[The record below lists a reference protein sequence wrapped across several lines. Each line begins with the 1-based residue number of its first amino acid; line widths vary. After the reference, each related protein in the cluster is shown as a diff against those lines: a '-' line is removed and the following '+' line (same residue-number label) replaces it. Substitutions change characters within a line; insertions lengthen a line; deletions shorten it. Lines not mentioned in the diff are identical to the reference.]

1 MAGASLFAFPFILSM
16 YHYDGWLYLMMDG
29 YIMYGGWFH
38 LFYCT
43 LYHGSE
49 EEDVFLFL
57 HMYILLAF
65 HTL

>member
-1 MAGASLFAFPFILSM
+1 MDHS
-16 YHYDGWLYLMMDG
+16 DGWLYFMMDVISFMMDVISLLMDG
-29 YIMYGGWFH
+29 CIMYGGWFH

-49 EEDVFLFL
+49 EDDVFIFL